1 MGENMNAVLE
11 TQEHPTY
18 TVKKQGGLSVVVKE
32 FYGLRRLVA
41 GFVTQKVVDAAG
53 KAGASG

>member
-1 MGENMNAVLE
+1 MNAVLE